1 MSCDYRD
8 MSVNSDDRGTGTGNL
23 VVSLITGNKG
33 TVNPLTP
40 SVATGVKVLGTFDST
55 LAKS

>member
-1 MSCDYRD
+1 MTEGQ
-8 MSVNSDDRGTGTGNL
+8 VLGTLSGYP
-23 VVSLITGNKG
+23 ITGNEG
-33 TVNPLTP
+33 TGNPLTP